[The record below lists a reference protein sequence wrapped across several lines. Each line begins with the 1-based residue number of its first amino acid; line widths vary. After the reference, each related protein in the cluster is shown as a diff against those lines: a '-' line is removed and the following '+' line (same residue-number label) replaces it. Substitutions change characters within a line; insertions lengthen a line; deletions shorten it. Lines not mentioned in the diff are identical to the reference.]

1 METIESPAVPLV
13 VEPSLGIWFD
23 GRAYHYQQYRY
34 DRIEDAIAY
43 ARLDRGR
50 PGFHEEPLP
59 TRCETWQ
66 GPTGAERDRMRSFGI
81 VYEHYAYRYGAFRY
95 EALNDA
101 LDYAS
106 RTAGP
111 AGAQ

>member
-1 METIESPAVPLV
+1 
-13 VEPSLGIWFD
+13 
-23 GRAYHYQQYRY
+23 
-34 DRIEDAIAY
+34 
-43 ARLDRGR
+43 
-50 PGFHEEPLP
+50 
-59 TRCETWQ
+59 
-66 GPTGAERDRMRSFGI
+66 MRSFGI